1 MDDETKIDFSLISN
15 PSKKAQIKSDAKN
28 DLLGVVGVGFDY
40 IPTDSLKLEF
50 KYNGKFGDDYNNQII
65 GLGLNYRF

>member
-1 MDDETKIDFSLISN
+1 M
-15 PSKKAQIKSDAKN
+15 
-28 DLLGVVGVGFDY
+28 
-40 IPTDSLKLEF
+40 PTDSLKLEF